1 MACQTET
8 TQIGDH
14 EYSVTQWPAEKAIL
28 MKMRLAKTFGASLA
42 SIVAN
47 SQGGNKSSD
56 SDDAKALSEGLSM
69 LFQANS
75 PEEVTNLIKESVIGV
90 AMDGTKIMESRFN
103 EVFSGDSL
111 MDVYKVFMFVI
122 KVNYGNLLKGQRVEG
137 FLAKLQGSL

>member
-69 LFQANS
+69 LFQSNS

-122 KVNYGNLLKGQRVEG
+122 KVNYGNLLKGQKVEG
-137 FLAKLQGSL
+137 FLAKVQGSL

>member
-1 MACQTET
+1 
-8 TQIGDH
+8 
-14 EYSVTQWPAEKAIL
+14 

>member
-14 EYSVTQWPAEKAIL
+14 EYSVTQWPAQKAIL

-47 SQGGNKSSD
+47 SQGGKKSSD
-56 SDDAKALSEGLSM
+56 SDDAKGLSEGLNM

-75 PEEVTNLIKESVIGV
+75 PEEVTSLIKETVVGV
-90 AMDGTKIMESRFN
+90 SMDGTRIMDSRFD
-103 EVFSGDSL
+103 EVFSGDNL

-122 KVNYGNLLKGQRVEG
+122 KVNYGNLLKGQKVEG
-137 FLAKLQGSL
+137 FLARVQGSL